1 MPSEK
6 AARMGDESKAAAVD
20 PRAALLFEWNTLR
33 TRLFQREPEAALRQA
48 ANEPPDSREKKEYK
62 VNIEGPGDL
71 IGDRRMT
78 ANRDEPR
85 PTPFMRWVAA
95 EPLALIFGIVAI
107 PVLAIALGVCVTIL
121 ANAFR

>member
-1 MPSEK
+1 MTEPIIEADNVSK
-6 AARMGDESKAAAVD
+6 IYGGRAQALKDALWDATHPTAACPMLSVAKNRSI
-20 PRAALLFEWNTLR
+20 RSTLR
-33 TRLFQREPEAALRQA
+33 DR
-48 ANEPPDSREKKEYK
+48 
-62 VNIEGPGDL
+62 GDL
-71 IGDRRMT
+71 IGDRPMT

-85 PTPFMRWVAA
+85 PTPFMQWVAA